1 MSIESDAIKNLAP
14 GAAFG
19 VVGKDITN
27 LVWHSPDIDQPTGAA
42 IQAEITR
49 LQAEQPWNELRQQR
63 NRLIAETDWEIVKH
77 KELGTNV
84 PTALKTYRQALRDLP
99 ANTTDP
105 ANPVWPTKPGGA
117 S

>member
-1 MSIESDAIKNLAP
+1 MIIQPIDAVLSLRP
-14 GAAFG
+14 GAQVAM
-19 VVGKDITN
+19 VEDKIT
-27 LVWHSPDIDQPTGAA
+27 LYDHADPQPTSSE
-42 IQAEITR
+42 ISAELAR
-49 LQAEQPWNELRQQR
+49 LEAEQPWNELRAAR
-63 NRLIAETDWEIVKH
+63 NQLIAETDWEIVKH

>member
-19 VVGKDITN
+19 VVGKDISN

-63 NRLIAETDWEIVKH
+63 NNLIAETDY
-77 KELGTNV
+77 L
-84 PTALKTYRQALRDLP
+84 ALSDATMTDDMKTYRLALRDLP

-117 S
+117 